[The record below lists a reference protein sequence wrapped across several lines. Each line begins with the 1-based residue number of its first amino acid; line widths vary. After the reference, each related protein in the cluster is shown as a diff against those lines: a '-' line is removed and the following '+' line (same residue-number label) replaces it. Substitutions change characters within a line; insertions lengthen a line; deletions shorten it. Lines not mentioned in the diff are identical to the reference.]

1 VRQAD
6 RDDLHDWDALLIVR
20 RLGFAFVALV
30 ACLQGAPRAR
40 AETPEGDAPAP
51 AGKLTKP
58 PRLVKFVSADYPPAR
73 KQAGEEATVV
83 LRLTVA
89 ADGTVPDTT
98 VETSAG
104 ADFDAA
110 AIAAARQ
117 FVFEPAEIDGTP
129 AAIRL
134 LYKYAFVIKREER
147 TTGDLTGVVRNRKNK
162 QPLAGITLSAG
173 RKSAVT
179 GDEGRF
185 ALPDLPP
192 GKQAVSLSGPEI
204 TALRTEETLEAGKKT
219 DVVYDVTLDEKTAPE
234 DKDDLEIV
242 VVAPPLQKAIASV
255 TVAADQGRRVPG
267 TQGDV
272 LKVVESMPGVGRA
285 AAGSGQVVVW
295 GAAPQD
301 TRVFVDGVPLP
312 TLYHAGGFRSVLAG
326 DLVGSI
332 DLVPGGYGAS
342 YGRGLG
348 GVIVVASA
356 PQEGPGTHGALQ
368 ADVIDAAAML
378 RTAITPRIHAAAA
391 LRGSYLDRSFD
402 LVSDR
407 DVGDLFPIPKYRDG
421 QLQLS
426 AQLPDDARLDLVD
439 EIARTVTTS
448 DPSFTKR
455 DDRDTFFYRTWARYH
470 RTYKE
475 AAVADA
481 VVYFGGNHAGLVNQF
496 GGPETSQSQD
506 DRLWGFRGSW
516 RGAIGGGVAL
526 TLGIDAEAMTSRMH
540 RAGAVTLPA
549 REGDPRAFGQLP
561 PDEINFDDWT
571 ALRASAAPYGQL
583 DFGFAGDRIHV
594 VPGLRIEP
602 YVTSASRRSPADGTT
617 PSVGVTDERV
627 AVQPRLSARA
637 AVTGRLTLTASWGI
651 YYQPP
656 AAEDLSPV
664 FGNPTL
670 PLARAVHYV
679 AGAAVRLTDTLSAE
693 LTVFRTTS
701 SSLAARSPL
710 DTPLVAQAL
719 VPFGEGRVVGGQV
732 TVRQQLAARFFGW
745 ISYSLL
751 RSERRDPIVVDA
763 GASGAA
769 APTFAPGPARLF
781 DFDQTHILTA
791 VGSYDLGRGFEIGVR
806 LRYATGFPRT
816 PVVDSVP
823 DLRRGPDQPVFGPV
837 NSIRLPSFFQG
848 DLRVA
853 KRLRIDRGTLEIYL
867 DIQNVSNRAN
877 AEEFAYSA
885 DYRTRY
891 EITGLPILPV
901 LGARYAW

>member
-1 VRQAD
+1 
-6 RDDLHDWDALLIVR
+6 VR
-20 RLGFAFVALV
+20 RLAL
-30 ACLQGAPRAR
+30 ALIALAGSLFGAPDAR
-40 AETPEGDAPAP
+40 AQTALEGEAPAP

-58 PRLVKFVSADYPPAR
+58 PRLVTFVPADYPPAR
-73 KQAGEEATVV
+73 KESGEEASVV
-83 LRLTVA
+83 LRLTIA
-89 ADGTVPDTT
+89 ADGTVADAA
-98 VETSAG
+98 VETTAG
-104 ADFDAA
+104 PDFDAA
-110 AIAAARQ
+110 AIAAAKQ
-117 FVFEPAEIDGTP
+117 FVFEPAEIDGKP

-134 LYKYAFVIKREER
+134 LYKYAFVIKKEEK

-162 QPLAGITLSAG
+162 KPLAGIKLSAG
-173 RKSAVT
+173 DESAVT
-179 GDEGRF
+179 GEDGRF
-185 ALPDLPP
+185 ALRDLPP
-192 GKQAVSLSGPEI
+192 GKVAVSLSGPEI
-204 TALRTEETLEAGKKT
+204 TALRTEESLEAGKQT

-272 LKVVESMPGVGRA
+272 LKVVESMPGVARA
-285 AAGSGQVVVW
+285 AAGSGQIVVW

-326 DLVGSI
+326 DLVSSI

-348 GVIVVASA
+348 GVIVVATA
-356 PQEGPGTHGALQ
+356 PLEGEGTHGAAQ

-378 RTAITPRIHAAAA
+378 RTAITPRLRVAAA
-391 LRGSYLDRSFD
+391 LRGSYLNRSFD

-407 DVGDLFPIPKYRDG
+407 DVGDLFPIPRYRDG

-426 AQLPDDARLDLVD
+426 YQLPDDARLELVGLFSGD
-439 EIARTVTTS
+439 DIARTVTTS

-455 DDRDTFFYRTWARYH
+455 DDRETFFYRTWARYH

-475 AAVADA
+475 GAVADA
-481 VVYFGGNHAGLVNQF
+481 VAYFGGNHAGLINQF
-496 GGPETSQSQD
+496 GGPETSQTQD
-506 DRLWGFRGSW
+506 DTLWGFRGSW
-516 RGAIGGGVAL
+516 RGALGGGVAL
-526 TLGIDAEAMTSRMH
+526 ALGLDTEVMRSRLH

-561 PDEINFDDWT
+561 PDEINFDDWDT
-571 ALRASAAPYGQL
+571 LRASAAPYGEL
-583 DFGFAGDRIHV
+583 DFGFAGDRVHI
-594 VPGLRIEP
+594 VPGLRVEP
-602 YVTSASRRSPADGTT
+602 YVTSASRRTPADGTT
-617 PSVGVTDERV
+617 PSVGIANETV

-637 AVTGRLTLTASWGI
+637 AITRRLTLTASWGI

-656 AAEDLSPV
+656 AAEDLSAV
-664 FGNPTL
+664 FGNPALTL
-670 PLARAVHYV
+670 SRAVHYV
-679 AGAAVRLTDTLSAE
+679 AGAAVRITDTLQTE
-693 LTVFRTTS
+693 VTVFRTTS

-719 VPFGEGRVVGGQV
+719 IPHGEGRVIGGQL
-732 TVRQQLAARFFGW
+732 TVRQQLARRFFGW
-745 ISYSLL
+745 VSYSLL
-751 RSERRDPIVVDA
+751 RSERRDPVVVD
-763 GASGAA
+763 SGTGTI
-769 APTFAPGPARLF
+769 TFAPGAARLF
-781 DFDQTHILTA
+781 DYDQTHILTA
-791 VGSYDLGRGFEIGVR
+791 VGSYDLGRGFEIGAR

-837 NSIRLPSFFQG
+837 NSIRLPAFFQA
-848 DLRVA
+848 DVRVA

-867 DIQNVSNRAN
+867 DVQNVSNRAN

-891 EITGLPILPV
+891 VITGLPILPV